1 MKAVLMSQP
10 GDAGVLQL
18 HKIAK
23 PDLPSPHHV
32 RVKLVA
38 AGINPL
44 DTKLRAKPVYHP
56 DKLPAILGCDGAGII
71 EKTGRKVT
79 RFKTGDAVYFCN
91 GGIGDEAGTYAEYT
105 TLHED
110 YCAAPPANIS
120 LEDAAALP
128 LAYIT
133 TWEALVERV
142 DLQSGQTLLIHAAAG
157 GVGHLAVQL
166 AHKIGARIAV
176 TVSDTRKAGLAHAL
190 GAGKIINYREQDFV
204 QETLN
209 WTNELARSPHLNPL
223 PLAGEE
229 TNERLREFYNKGAG
243 VDVVFDTVGG
253 DTFLRSLNAVRVG
266 GKIVSLLSTPLSLAD
281 TQLARLRNLSLCYEL
296 MLTPQLMKSHAER
309 IRQREILERCTQL
322 IAAGEIG
329 ILVTHRF
336 PLAQARDAHL
346 LLEAGGI
353 TGKIILTMA

>member
-1 MKAVLMSQP
+1 MKAILMSQP

-23 PDLPSPHHV
+23 PELPSPHHV
-32 RVKLVA
+32 RVKLIA

-91 GGIGDEAGTYAEYT
+91 GGIGDEPGNYAEYT

-133 TWEALVERV
+133 AWEALIERV
-142 DLQSGQTLLIHAAAG
+142 DLQSGQTILIHAAAG

-209 WTNELARSPHLNPL
+209 WTNGL
-223 PLAGEE
+223 
-229 TNERLREFYNKGAG
+229 GA
-243 VDVVFDTVGG
+243 DVVFDTVGG

-322 IAAGEIG
+322 VTAGEIG
-329 ILVTHRF
+329 ILVTHRL

>member
-91 GGIGDEAGTYAEYT
+91 GGIGDEAGAYAEYT

-209 WTNELARSPHLNPL
+209 WTNGL
-223 PLAGEE
+223 
-229 TNERLREFYNKGAG
+229 GA
-243 VDVVFDTVGG
+243 DVVFDTVGG